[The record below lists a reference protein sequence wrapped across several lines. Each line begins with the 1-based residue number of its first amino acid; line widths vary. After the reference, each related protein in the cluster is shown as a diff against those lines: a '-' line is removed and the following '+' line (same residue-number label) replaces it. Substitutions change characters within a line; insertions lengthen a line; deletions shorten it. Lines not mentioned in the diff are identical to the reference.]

1 MNIIKSL
8 SALLSYSS
16 IDTKEHQILEKG
28 IEDIE
33 DIAEKHHH
41 IHKDKEYKDSSQ
53 FNGLLESIAEEFN
66 NNIETFKTISDID
79 KFKKNI
85 QKKYKYTISN
95 SQFIKIY
102 KHLNL
107 ENQQLRNLITKKK
120 CKSNSGVLVITVL
133 TSAHPEYIDE
143 ESGEVKRAKFSCKHD
158 CAYCPN
164 EPAHEGNNW
173 VAQPRSYLY
182 SEPAV
187 LRANAN
193 DFDPIKQMNSR
204 ISSLINMGH
213 IPDKLEIIV
222 LGGTWSEYPRNYQD
236 RFITELYYSANV
248 YFDSDAKRPKLSLEV
263 EIEINETAKIH
274 IIGLTLE
281 TRPDT
286 ITIEEIAN
294 FRRYNCTRIQLG
306 VQHTNNAILK
316 KIMRGHTIE
325 RAYEAIKLLKNNCY
339 KVDIHIMPNLPGA
352 SYEIDKVMLEEI
364 LYDER
369 IQVDQ
374 YKIYP
379 TAIVPFTRI
388 KKWFDEG
395 TYVPYDDLLLYE
407 LIKEFK
413 KKVQKYKRLNRIIR
427 DIPGHYIEGGYSTK
441 FVNMRQLLQD
451 DMRLNK
457 WGCECIRCREIK
469 GNIVSPDNIRLNIE
483 KYRASGCDEYH
494 ISFDTIC
501 DKNYLIGFL
510 RLRLS
515 PKDDEVNAVLPSI
528 KGCALI
534 RELHVYSNISDV
546 GNNIEGSLQH
556 KGYGKQLVAKAEEIA
571 KENGYH
577 KVAIISGTGVRGYY
591 KKLGYQLID
600 TYMIKEID

>member
-1 MNIIKSL
+1 MNIIKTFNNLFSYPKDEL
-8 SALLSYSS
+8 PLLPPPP
-16 IDTKEHQILEKG
+16 ILTT
-28 IEDIE
+28 DIE
-33 DIAEKHHH
+33 DIHRNDH
-41 IHKDKEYKDSSQ
+41 KEYKESII
-53 FNGLLESIAEEFN
+53 FNGLQENITLEFKE
-66 NNIETFKTISDID
+66 NIENFKTISDID

-95 SQFIKIY
+95 AEFIKIY
-102 KHLNL
+102 KNLNL
-107 ENQQLRNLITKKK
+107 ENQHLRNLITKKK

-133 TSAHPEYIDE
+133 TSAHPQYINED
-143 ESGEVKRAKFSCKHD
+143 GEVKTARFSCKHD

-173 VAQPRSYLY
+173 VDQPRSYLY

-204 ISSLINMGH
+204 LSTLINMGH

-222 LGGTWSEYPRNYQD
+222 LGGTWCEYPRNYQD
-236 RFITELYYSANV
+236 RFITELYYSANI
-248 YFDSDAKRPKLSLEV
+248 YFDSLPKRPKKTLEE
-263 EIEINETAKIH
+263 EIEINETSQIH

-286 ITIEEIAN
+286 INIEEIAN
-294 FRRYNCTRIQLG
+294 FRRYNCTRVQLG
-306 VQHTNNAILK
+306 VQHTNNSVLK
-316 KIMRGHTIE
+316 KINRGHTIE
-325 RAYEAIKLLKNNCY
+325 SAYEAIKLLKNNCY

-352 SYEIDKVMLEEI
+352 SYEIDKAMLEEI
-364 LYDER
+364 LYDQR

-379 TAIVPFTRI
+379 TAIVPFTKI

-395 TYVPYDDLLLYE
+395 SYIPYDDLLLYE
-407 LIKEFK
+407 LIKDFK

-451 DMRLNK
+451 DMRIHK
-457 WGCECIRCREIK
+457 WSCKCIRCREIK
-469 GNIVSPDNIRLNIE
+469 GNSISIDKIILNIE
-483 KYRASGCDEYH
+483 KYRASDSDEYH
-494 ISFDTIC
+494 ISFDSDC

-510 RLRLS
+510 RLRLN
-515 PKDDEVNAVLPSI
+515 KEDDINCDYQVLDSI
-528 KGCALI
+528 RGCALI
-534 RELHVYSNISDV
+534 RELHVYSNLNSV
-546 GNNIEGSLQH
+546 GDNIEGSLQH
-556 KGYGKQLVAKAEEIA
+556 KGFGKQLVAKAEELA

-577 KVAIISGTGVRGYY
+577 KIAIISGTGVREYY
-591 KKLGYQLID
+591 KKLGYKLID
-600 TYMIKEID
+600 TYMVKNI

>member
-1 MNIIKSL
+1 MHINMNILKAVSNL
-8 SALLSYSS
+8 FSYSS
-16 IDTKEHQILEKG
+16 KDI
-28 IEDIE
+28 DIE
-33 DIAEKHHH
+33 DIH
-41 IHKDKEYKDSSQ
+41 IHCNDHKEYKDNTI
-53 FNGLLESIAEEFN
+53 FNGLQESIAVEFE
-66 NNIETFKTISDID
+66 NNIENFKTTSDID
-79 KFKKNI
+79 KFKKSI
-85 QKKYKYTISN
+85 QKKYKYTLSN
-95 SQFIKIY
+95 AEFIKIY
-102 KHLNL
+102 KNLNL

-133 TSAHPEYIDE
+133 TSAHPQYTDE
-143 ESGEVKRAKFSCKHD
+143 DGEVKTARFSCKHD

-204 ISSLINMGH
+204 LSTLIRMGH

-222 LGGTWSEYPRNYQD
+222 LGGTWCEYPRDYQD
-236 RFITELYYSANV
+236 RFITELYYSANI
-248 YFDSDAKRPKLSLEV
+248 YFDSEPKRPKKTLEE

-286 ITIEEIAN
+286 ITIDEIAN

-306 VQHTNNAILK
+306 VQHTHNTVLK
-316 KIMRGHTIE
+316 KINRGHTIE
-325 RAYEAIKLLKNNCY
+325 CAYNAIKLLKNNCY

-352 SYEIDKVMLEEI
+352 SYEIDKAMLDEV

-379 TAIVPFTRI
+379 TAIVPFTKI

-395 TYVPYDDLLLYE
+395 SYIPYDDLLLYD
-407 LIKEFK
+407 LIKDFK

-451 DMRLNK
+451 DMRLNN
-457 WGCECIRCREIK
+457 WGCKCIRCREIK
-469 GNIVSPDNIRLNIE
+469 GNSVLLSNIKMNIE
-483 KYRASGCDEYH
+483 KYRASGGDEYH
-494 ISFDTIC
+494 ISFDTDC

-510 RLRLS
+510 RLRLNGYGEDC
-515 PKDDEVNAVLPSI
+515 DDMVLPSI

-534 RELHVYSNISDV
+534 RELHVYSNLSNV
-546 GNNIEGSLQH
+546 GDNIEGSLQH
-556 KGYGKQLVAKAEEIA
+556 KGFGRQLVAKAEELAIA
-571 KENGYH
+571 NGYERI
-577 KVAIISGTGVRGYY
+577 AIISGTGVREYY
-591 KKLGYQLID
+591 KKLGYNLID
-600 TYMIKEID
+600 TYMIKTI

>member
-1 MNIIKSL
+1 MNIYKSL
-8 SALLSYSS
+8 SALFNVP
-16 IDTKEHQILEKG
+16 IT
-28 IEDIE
+28 DIE
-33 DIAEKHHH
+33 DIANAAHATNATHATHTIEHQH
-41 IHKDKEYKDSSQ
+41 INKEYKDNSV
-53 FNGLLESIAEEFN
+53 FNRLLECLAEEFKN
-66 NNIETFKTISDID
+66 NMDTFRTTNDID
-79 KFKKNI
+79 RFKKGI
-85 QKKYKYTISN
+85 QKKHKYTISN
-95 SQFIKIY
+95 AEFIKIY
-102 KHLNL
+102 KYLNL
-107 ENQQLRNLITKKK
+107 DNQQLRNLITKKK

-133 TSAHPEYIDE
+133 TSAHPEYIDSD
-143 ESGEVKRAKFSCKHD
+143 SGDSVVKRARFSCKHD

-164 EPAHEGNNW
+164 EPAHEGNGW

-182 SEPAV
+182 AEPAV

-236 RFITELYYSANV
+236 RFITDLYYAANS
-248 YFDSDAKRPKLSLEV
+248 YFDKGRPKLFLEE
-263 EIEINETAKIH
+263 EIGINETAKIH

-286 ITIEEIAN
+286 ITLEEIAN

-306 VQHTNNAILK
+306 VQHTNNAVLK

-325 RAYEAIKLLKNNCY
+325 RAYEAIKMLKNNCY
-339 KVDIHIMPNLPGA
+339 KVDIHIMPNLPAA
-352 SYEIDKVMLEEI
+352 SYEIDKAMLEEV

-369 IQVDQ
+369 IQADQ

-379 TAIVPFTRI
+379 TAIVPYTRI
-388 KKWFDEG
+388 KRWFEEG
-395 TYVPYDDLLLYE
+395 SYVPYDDLLLYQ
-407 LIKEFK
+407 LIKDFK
-413 KKVQKYKRLNRIIR
+413 QKVQKYKRLNRIIR

-441 FVNMRQLLQD
+441 YVNMRQLLQD

-457 WGCECIRCREIK
+457 WSCKCIRCREIK
-469 GNIVSPDNIRLNIE
+469 GNQVSLSDIRLNVE
-483 KYRASGCDEYH
+483 KYRASGGDEYH
-494 ISFDTIC
+494 LSFDTCC
-501 DKNYLIGFL
+501 DKNYLVGFL
-510 RLRLS
+510 RLRLA
-515 PKDDEVNAVLPSI
+515 DDASEADAALPSI

-534 RELHVYSNISDV
+534 RELHIYSNISDV

-571 KENGYH
+571 RDNGYR

-591 KKLGYQLID
+591 RRLGYQLVD
-600 TYMIKEID
+600 TYMMKDI